1 MNSESNSSSGKS
13 FLPIVLISVSVIIF
27 FGWQWTLISTQRDN
41 LNTTKTKLDEFVT
54 NNIPKLDDQVAKARQ
69 VQSGL
74 EKLVLDLLEV
84 AKTDADAKA
93 IVAKYNIQQQ
103 APPAGSTASPSPAA
117 KP

>member
-1 MNSESNSSSGKS
+1 MNSESNSSGGKS
-13 FLPIVLISVSVIIF
+13 FLPIVLISLSLIVFLS
-27 FGWQWTLISTQRDN
+27 WQWNVIAKNRDN
-41 LNTTKTKLDEFVT
+41 LNTTKQKLDEFVT

-93 IVAKYNIQQQ
+93 IVTKYNIQQQ
-103 APPAGSTASPSPAA
+103 APPAGAPSPA